1 MALQQ
6 WPDRNVHHEW
16 VSCIVCNSRHAS
28 TIVAVQLVQSISFAN
43 LIPRYQRNRDLEGS
57 SLAEVRGVVVKRKEG
72 QLTGKCRVHAKITLN
87 IARAV
92 PSPPRDAT
100 MISTSFTVSS
110 WQLSGDLTT
119 AHYPS
124 PLLGD
129 NSHLVTLTSPNNSAS
144 NSRLYNA
151 GCTGEAAQQ
160 RANKLQLEA
169 EETVV
174 VQLT

>member
-1 MALQQ
+1 
-6 WPDRNVHHEW
+6 
-16 VSCIVCNSRHAS
+16 
-28 TIVAVQLVQSISFAN
+28 
-43 LIPRYQRNRDLEGS
+43 
-57 SLAEVRGVVVKRKEG
+57 VVVKRKEG

-124 PLLGD
+124 PLLGY

-160 RANKLQLEA
+160 RANELQLEA

-174 VQLT
+174 VQLTQYDYTAHLYSTFVS

>member
-1 MALQQ
+1 MHRLQFT
-6 WPDRNVHHEW
+6 PCKHNRGCAVGAEHLFCGLNPS
-16 VSCIVCNSRHAS
+16 VS
-28 TIVAVQLVQSISFAN
+28 TK
-43 LIPRYQRNRDLEGS
+43 PRFGRFLLGRGTRCGGEEEG
-57 SLAEVRGVVVKRKEG
+57 GG

-110 WQLSGDLTT
+110 WQLSGNLTT
-119 AHYPS
+119 PHHSS
-124 PLLGD
+124 PLLVS
-129 NSHLVTLTSPNNSAS
+129 NSHAVVLPSPNYSAL

-160 RANKLQLEA
+160 RANELQLEA

-174 VQLT
+174 VQLTQYDYTAHLYSIFVS